1 MSSSLTCC
9 WCRKLTSAS
18 LTQHWQLNKVWMW
31 LNTPH
36 VYVCTQWGGPEGTA
50 APAIVES
57 IWGMWAVDGCEDL
70 MPEPESS
77 RVRSP
82 AQTGCWHHTLPT
94 PGGGREAE
102 QTSWQSPASTDT
114 SAAFRVRGNKL
125 QQLPWMLLRVCEVF
139 PVLIFCSERNVS
151 TWSPVSLSGSHNCM
165 NSSHWLDQSIRPE
178 TIS

>member
-1 MSSSLTCC
+1 MC
-9 WCRKLTSAS
+9 TSVRSEEVLKAPRHQP
-18 LTQHWQLNKVWMW
+18 LLN
-31 LNTPH
+31 LFE
-36 VYVCTQWGGPEGTA
+36 VCEPWTA
-50 APAIVES
+50 AR
-57 IWGMWAVDGCEDL
+57 IWCQ
-70 MPEPESS
+70 S
-77 RVRSP
+77 RSP
-82 AQTGCWHHTLPT
+82 AGWDHRHKPAADITLCQHR
-94 PGGGREAE
+94 GEGGREAE

>member
-57 IWGMWAVDGCEDL
+57 IWGMSCEDL

-94 PGGGREAE
+94 PGGGREGGRANILTESCFHRYQRCVQGAWE
-102 QTSWQSPASTDT
+102 QITTTYCVYVKFFQSWFSVLRETCQPEVLFHSLAHTTVWTALTD
-114 SAAFRVRGNKL
+114 RIN
-125 QQLPWMLLRVCEVF
+125 QLDLKQLV
-139 PVLIFCSERNVS
+139 N
-151 TWSPVSLSGSHNCM
+151 
-165 NSSHWLDQSIRPE
+165 
-178 TIS
+178 

>member
-1 MSSSLTCC
+1 MC
-9 WCRKLTSAS
+9 TSVRSEEVLKAPRHQP
-18 LTQHWQLNKVWMW
+18 LLN
-31 LNTPH
+31 LFE
-36 VYVCTQWGGPEGTA
+36 VCEPWTA
-50 APAIVES
+50 AR
-57 IWGMWAVDGCEDL
+57 IWCQ
-70 MPEPESS
+70 S
-77 RVRSP
+77 RSP
-82 AQTGCWHHTLPT
+82 AGWDHRHKPAADITLCQRR
-94 PGGGREAE
+94 GGGGEGGREAE

-165 NSSHWLDQSIRPE
+165 NSSHWQDQSIRPE